1 MVGGRLKYL
10 FVVMEEEKEEEEVLV
25 IFLEVDDDDEEASRF
40 RLRDMTKTVYW
51 YTRYSVSLSITAQ
64 RSDMWIFGVEVP
76 KGRKILT

>member
-51 YTRYSVSLSITAQ
+51 YSVSLCITAQ
-64 RSDMWIFGVEVP
+64 RYSTVGIE
-76 KGRKILT
+76 GRILES